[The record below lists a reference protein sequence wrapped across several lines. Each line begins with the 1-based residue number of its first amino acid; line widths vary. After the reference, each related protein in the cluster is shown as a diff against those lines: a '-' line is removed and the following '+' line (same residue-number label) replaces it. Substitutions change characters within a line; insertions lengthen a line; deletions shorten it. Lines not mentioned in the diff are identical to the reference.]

1 MSRHGGF
8 LYQLSLALWVGGIS
22 IFTFLV
28 TPAIF
33 GSFDRDTAS
42 KVVDAL
48 FRGYFYYVLAL
59 SVTALAAF
67 ALSGGMRAFAGR
79 LQLALLAAAVVL
91 NLYVS
96 FGLYPMIREVKSEVK
111 SFVTE
116 PADSAPRKRF
126 GRLHAISAVI
136 NLAVLADG
144 AVLLLL
150 NGRRPEQ
157 D

>member
-1 MSRHGGF
+1 MSRYWGF
-8 LYQLSLALWVGGIS
+8 IYRLSLALWVGGIS

-48 FRGYFYYVLAL
+48 FRGYFHYVLAL

-67 ALSGGMRAFAGR
+67 ALSGGMRVLAAR
-79 LQLALLAAAVVL
+79 LQLALLAAAVAL

-96 FGLYPMIREVKSEVK
+96 FGLYPQIREVKSEVK

-116 PADSAPRKRF
+116 PADSTPRKSFR
-126 GRLHAISAVI
+126 RLHAISAVI

-144 AVLLLL
+144 AVLVLLD
-150 NGRRPEQ
+150 GRRP